1 MRERPA
7 ELGGPLVSPRITPAR
22 AGKTSSARRFSI
34 SAWDYP
40 RSCGKDSLT
49 RRTKDF
55 ILGSPPLVR
64 ERPSTDSGKV
74 TVFGIT
80 PARAGK
86 TFPHIRNFKQIRDH
100 PRSCGKDHLCHEV
113 VNQLAGSPLLVRERH
128 ECLLANK
135 GQSGIAPAR
144 AGKTRLS

>member
-40 RSCGKDSLT
+40 RSCGKDPIYRYCL
-49 RRTKDF
+49 F
-55 ILGSPPLVR
+55 PGLGSPPLVR
-64 ERPSTDSGKV
+64 ERQFDKAYKR
-74 TVFGIT
+74 FHIRIT

-86 TFPHIRNFKQIRDH
+86 TFNRQWKSYSVWDH